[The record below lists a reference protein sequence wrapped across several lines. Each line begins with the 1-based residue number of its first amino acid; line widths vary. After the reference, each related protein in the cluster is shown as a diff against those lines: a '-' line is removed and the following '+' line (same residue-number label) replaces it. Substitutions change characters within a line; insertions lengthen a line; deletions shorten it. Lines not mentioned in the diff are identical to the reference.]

1 MAARALVLRHDLS
14 MLHVEIASPT
24 ATTGTLL
31 GVLAD
36 DPYVTSVSVT
46 TGVLQR
52 PAGDEIRFD
61 VPRESSQEVLDRIL
75 GTGVQHVGTVRIEQV
90 PTWVSQP
97 AFDAM
102 IAAPGAGADA
112 VVWPEVAQRAYNDS
126 ELTWTYLAFMIM
138 ATLIAGIAIPIDS
151 QILVIGAMVLGPE
164 FGAIAALGVGLVRR
178 RRTLL
183 RQAVRTLLIGFAVA
197 IGVTTL
203 AALAVRALGW
213 VTVADLSRERPGTA
227 FIYTPDRWSFIV
239 ALIAGVAGVL
249 SLTSAKTGGLAG
261 VFISVTTIPAAANT
275 ALAFALGDWLEMR
288 GSVTQLFL
296 NIVGMALAGWATLA
310 FQGTVI
316 ARSGRSADLRRR
328 RPADDPRRA

>member
-1 MAARALVLRHDLS
+1 

-24 ATTGTLL
+24 ATTSSLL
-31 GVLAD
+31 GVLAE

-46 TGVLQR
+46 TGTLQR

-61 VPRESSQEVLDRIL
+61 VPRESSQDVLERIFA
-75 GTGVQHVGTVRIEQV
+75 TGVQEAGTVRIEQV

-112 VVWPEVAQRAYNDS
+112 IVWPEVTQRAYNDS
-126 ELTWTYLAFMIM
+126 ELTWIYLAFMIM

-183 RQAVRTLLIGFAVA
+183 RQAVRTLVIGFAVA

-203 AALAVRALGW
+203 AALAVRGLGW
-213 VTVADLSRERPGTA
+213 VDVADLTQERPGTA

-275 ALAFALGDWLEMR
+275 ALAFAFGDWLEMR
-288 GSVTQLFL
+288 GSATQLVL
-296 NIVGMALAGWATLA
+296 NVTGMALAGWATLA
-310 FQGTVI
+310 FQGTVV
-316 ARSGRSADLRRR
+316 ARSSRAADLRRR
-328 RPADDPRRA
+328 RPVDDPRRA

>member
-1 MAARALVLRHDLS
+1 V
-14 MLHVEIASPT
+14 LHVEIASPT
-24 ATTGTLL
+24 ASTAALM
-31 GVLAD
+31 GVLAQ
-36 DPYVTSVSVT
+36 DPYVTSVSLA
-46 TGVLQR
+46 TGVLDR
-52 PAGDEIRFD
+52 PVGDAISFD
-61 VPRESSQEVLDRIL
+61 VPRESSQEVLERIFA
-75 GTGVQHVGTVRIEQV
+75 TSVHESGTVRVTQV
-90 PTWVSQP
+90 QTWISRP

-112 VVWPEVAQRAYNDS
+112 IVWPEVAQRAYTDS

-178 RRTLL
+178 RPSLL
-183 RQAVRTLLIGFAVA
+183 RQAVRTLLIGFAVGIA
-197 IGVTTL
+197 VTTL
-203 AALAVRALGW
+203 AALTFRGLGW
-213 VTVADLSRERPGTA
+213 VAVADLERPRPGTA

-261 VFISVTTIPAAANT
+261 VFISVTTIPAAANV
-275 ALAFALGDWLEMR
+275 ALALALGDWLEMR
-288 GSVTQLFL
+288 GSATQLLL
-296 NIVGMALAGWATLA
+296 NITGMALAGWATLA
-310 FQGTVI
+310 FQGTLI

-328 RPADDPRRA
+328 RPVDDPRRV